1 MYMQNNDF
9 NPGINKQ
16 NIVQSTVS
24 LKFHGILSENYNK
37 MVHENLQI

>member
-9 NPGINKQ
+9 NRGINKQ

-24 LKFHGILSENYNK
+24 LKCPGILSENYNK